1 MALNATDIWVNQL
14 RAMQQPGVRR
24 GSAEWPYILPDTPVV
39 QPPGVHTMPE
49 SLFSWP
55 AWLQP
60 TPAIKRVDPN
70 AGPVNS
76 GQPSGGAMA
85 NTRGA
90 LGPVGLMDMYKLPR
104 ELQRQLIEQ
113 RAKELQAQQEYEHAQ
128 TMQAQTAMQGAQGTY
143 EQAAQAPTDRMSPG
157 SEFVGRLFG
166 NVSQA
171 LDPRMGGQQVAEG
184 TIGQQN
190 QNLKENQHK
199 RLLIM
204 EAQAQR
210 LAERYDRLG
219 QVEEAH
225 KWAGQAEKAAMQR
238 ERLMNEANWNADNE
252 KLRMQREEMAATR
265 AARAKEAQ
273 FSQRQAEVTF
283 QQQNIDA
290 RIRVIG
296 EQLKLLKKKDGG
308 YTDQRAAKRYIQEL
322 DQLQQSLGK
331 LTLEDPAVAKLRAA
345 RDRGV
350 PLQQALQFAETEE
363 DRQLIQRVYS
373 EARN

>member
-1 MALNATDIWVNQL
+1 MRMLSAHNLDLFSPLFA
-14 RAMQQPGVRR
+14 AMQ
-24 GSAEWPYILPDTPVV
+24 GSAPHPWTGMDDEWARWAGR
-39 QPPGVHTMPE
+39 QP
-49 SLFSWP
+49 
-55 AWLQP
+55 
-60 TPAIKRVDPN
+60 
-70 AGPVNS
+70 NS
-76 GQPSGGAMA
+76 GQPSGSAMA

-104 ELQRQLIEQ
+104 ELQRQLIAR
-113 RAKELQAQQEYEHAQ
+113 RAQELQAQQEYEHAQ

-157 SEFVGRLFG
+157 SELVGRLFG

-184 TIGQQN
+184 AIGQQN

-238 ERLMNEANWNADNE
+238 ERISNEANWNADN
-252 KLRMQREEMAATR
+252 QR
-265 AARAKEAQ
+265 AAHQAAQLALQKQTYADSRTDGERDRRNAKVE
-273 FSQRQAEVTF
+273 FERQKME
-283 QQQNIDA
+283 
-290 RIRVIG
+290 R
-296 EQLKLLKKKDGG
+296 QLTLYTSALDKERKKDG
-308 YTDQRAAKRYIQEL
+308 TLPRSPRATFYWNE
-322 DQLQQSLGK
+322 
-331 LTLEDPAVAKLRAA
+331 
-345 RDRGV
+345 
-350 PLQQALQFAETEE
+350 
-363 DRQLIQRVYS
+363 IQRINKALNDLTI
-373 EARN
+373 E

>member
-1 MALNATDIWVNQL
+1 
-14 RAMQQPGVRR
+14 
-24 GSAEWPYILPDTPVV
+24 
-39 QPPGVHTMPE
+39 
-49 SLFSWP
+49 
-55 AWLQP
+55 
-60 TPAIKRVDPN
+60 
-70 AGPVNS
+70 
-76 GQPSGGAMA
+76 MA